1 MNKVGQH
8 TVKWLEHQF
17 NLRDTIQVFIK
28 IIQVKNL
35 LDFHYQIFT
44 ILPKFKVTEDLIK
57 SILLTSLKELQL
69 SHLVKNL

>member
-8 TVKWLEHQF
+8 TVKWPEHQF

-28 IIQVKNL
+28 ITQVKNL

-44 ILPKFKVTEDLIK
+44 ILPKLKVIEDLIK